1 MVVRLSGL
9 EVCMSKGLVNWLIQY
24 LTKKFATPL
33 VAYPIQEML
42 AHLKMLFGN
51 APLNVCLW
59 FPKYKTGFTISNLLN
74 TYASFWPHTP
84 FCWSSL
90 NKWEKRKYLMA
101 VSIGQS
107 SWTHCC
113 CLILLKSKRRN
124 QSLPMDFVLL
134 VMALVFGA
142 LNHGAIETA
151 RAFIFSKPPGVRTVS
166 SKERLTY
173 KTSQELQN
181 NAKQCGS

>member
-1 MVVRLSGL
+1 MGEEEISDGSLHWAV
-9 EVCMSKGLVNWLIQY
+9 
-24 LTKKFATPL
+24 
-33 VAYPIQEML
+33 
-42 AHLKMLFGN
+42 LFN
-51 APLNVCLW
+51 TFV
-59 FPKYKTGFTISNLLN
+59 LLFD
-74 TYASFWPHTP
+74 A
-84 FCWSSL
+84 
-90 NKWEKRKYLMA
+90 R
-101 VSIGQS
+101 
-107 SWTHCC
+107 
-113 CLILLKSKRRN
+113 LLKSKRRN

-134 VMALVFGA
+134 VLALVFGA